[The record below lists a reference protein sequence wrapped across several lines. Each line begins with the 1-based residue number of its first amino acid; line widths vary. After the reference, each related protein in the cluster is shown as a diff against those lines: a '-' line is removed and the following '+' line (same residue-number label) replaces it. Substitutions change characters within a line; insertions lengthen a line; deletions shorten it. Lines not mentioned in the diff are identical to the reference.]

1 MRTGLTL
8 LHQGTLGGLLALL
21 LLAVSS
27 GPCGAQV
34 FTPDPMESSPD
45 TVDRPPLEEPRPELG
60 EVPSVTPGGAFLR
73 SLAIPG
79 WGHAATGSHF
89 RGAFY
94 IAAHSG
100 SVWMLAKS
108 LAGHREARRF
118 RGEEIRAVREL
129 LQASG
134 VSDPDSVRVLADQDP
149 GVEAW
154 DELIE
159 SRSNQVEDW
168 TAATLFILL
177 LQATDAFV
185 AGHLMDHPEPLSL
198 QVGGGPFGRLE
209 LGLKWRHR
217 GTLPFSQW

>member
-1 MRTGLTL
+1 VNTALDA
-8 LHQGTLGGLLALL
+8 LHRGTLGAILGLVV
-21 LLAVSS
+21 LAVLA
-27 GPCGAQV
+27 GPVRAQV
-34 FTPDPMESSPD
+34 FDPDLMEASSD
-45 TVDRPPLEEPRPELG
+45 TIDRPPLEEPRPELG
-60 EVPSVTPGGAFLR
+60 EVPQVTPGGAFLR

-94 IAAHSG
+94 ITAHSG
-100 SVWMLAKS
+100 SVWMLSKS

-118 RGEEIRAVREL
+118 RGEEVRAVRES

-134 VSDPDSVRVLADQDP
+134 VTDPDSLRVLSSQDP
-149 GVEAW
+149 RVEAW

-168 TAATLFILL
+168 AAATLFILL

-198 QVGGGPFGRLE
+198 QVGGEPFGRWE
-209 LGLKWRHR
+209 VGLRWRHR
-217 GTLPFSQW
+217 GSLPLSRW